1 MATQLTGENVEAKYS
16 RPTSFELEPFMRTIF
31 QPARRRLHAAMVSLV
46 LFVTGGMLTAP
57 AGAQTAAPHRPGH
70 VYLMRGLFNVFSL
83 GMDELAAK
91 LEKVGVKAEA
101 VSYTSWSSL
110 ADSIMA
116 NYRAGNREPIILMG
130 HSYGADTTISLAR
143 RLNENGIPVA
153 LIVNFDPTAPARVPR
168 NVRRIINFYV
178 PTAWGR
184 PVEGGKRF
192 RGSLS
197 NLNESGKYSH
207 FDIDKAED
215 LHRKAIAAVLQA
227 IGRGAP
233 RVKRPA
239 KHHEVSAAP
248 ATQ

>member
-1 MATQLTGENVEAKYS
+1 
-16 RPTSFELEPFMRTIF
+16 MRTIF
-31 QPARRRLHAAMVSLV
+31 TPVRGGLHAAMVSLI
-46 LFVTGGMLTAP
+46 LFVISGFVICGFLTTSAD
-57 AGAQTAAPHRPGH
+57 AQTSAPHRPGQ

-91 LEKVGVKAEA
+91 LENVGVKAEA

-110 ADSIMA
+110 ADSITA
-116 NYRAGNREPIILMG
+116 QYRAGNREPIILMG

-143 RLNENGIPVA
+143 KLNENRIPVA
-153 LIVNFDPTAPARVPR
+153 LIVNFDPTAPDRVPP

-192 RGSLS
+192 RGSLA

-207 FDIDKAED
+207 FGIDKADD

-227 IGRGAP
+227 VGRGTH

-239 KHHEVSAAP
+239 KRDQVSAAP
-248 ATQ
+248 AQ

>member
-1 MATQLTGENVEAKYS
+1 MLS
-16 RPTSFELEPFMRTIF
+16 IF
-31 QPARRRLHAAMVSLV
+31 QPARRGLHAAMVSLF
-46 LFVTGGMLTAP
+46 LMIGGMLTTSAD
-57 AGAQTAAPHRPGH
+57 AQTSAPHRPGH

-91 LEKVGVKAEA
+91 LEKVGVRAEA

-110 ADSIMA
+110 ADSITA
-116 NYRAGNREPIILMG
+116 QYRAGNREPVILMG

-143 RLNENGIPVA
+143 KLNANRVPVA
-153 LIVNFDPTAPARVPR
+153 LIVNFDPTAPDRVPP

-184 PVEGGKRF
+184 PVEPGKQF

-197 NLNESGKYSH
+197 NLNESGAYNH
-207 FDIDKAED
+207 FVIDKAD
-215 LHRKAIAAVLQA
+215 ALHRQAIAAVLQA
-227 IGRGAP
+227 VGGGTH

-239 KHHEVSAAP
+239 RHHEVSAAP
-248 ATQ
+248 AAQ

>member
-1 MATQLTGENVEAKYS
+1 MPSTF
-16 RPTSFELEPFMRTIF
+16 P
-31 QPARRRLHAAMVSLV
+31 PARRGLHAAIVSLA
-46 LFVTGGMLTAP
+46 LFVICGFLTTSAN
-57 AGAQTAAPHRPGH
+57 ARTAAPHRPGH

-110 ADSIMA
+110 ADSITA
-116 NYRAGNREPIILMG
+116 QYRAGNHEPIILMG

-143 RLNENGIPVA
+143 KLNDNRIPVA
-153 LIVNFDPTAPARVPR
+153 LIVNFDPTAPDRVPR

-178 PTAWGR
+178 PTEWGR
-184 PVEGGKRF
+184 PVEAGKKF
-192 RGSLS
+192 RGRLS
-197 NLNESGKYSH
+197 NLNESGKYGH
-207 FDIDKAED
+207 FGIDKAEA

-227 IGRGAP
+227 VGRGAH

-239 KHHEVSAAP
+239 KRDHISALP
-248 ATQ
+248 AQ

>member
-1 MATQLTGENVEAKYS
+1 MPSTF
-16 RPTSFELEPFMRTIF
+16 P
-31 QPARRRLHAAMVSLV
+31 PARRGLYVAVVSLA
-46 LFVTGGMLTAP
+46 LFVICGFLTTSAD
-57 AGAQTAAPHRPGH
+57 ARTAAPHRPGH

-101 VSYTSWSSL
+101 MPYTSWSSL
-110 ADSIMA
+110 ADSITA
-116 NYRAGNREPIILMG
+116 KYRAGNREPIILMG
-130 HSYGADTTISLAR
+130 HSFGADTTISLAR
-143 RLNENGIPVA
+143 KLNESRIPVA
-153 LIVNFDPTAPARVPR
+153 LIVNFDPTSPGPVPR

-192 RGSLS
+192 RGRLS

-207 FDIDKAED
+207 FGIDKADD
-215 LHRKAIAAVLQA
+215 LQRKAIAAVLQA
-227 IGRGAP
+227 VSRGTR

-239 KHHEVSAAP
+239 RHNQISALP
-248 ATQ
+248 AQ

>member
-1 MATQLTGENVEAKYS
+1 MPSTF
-16 RPTSFELEPFMRTIF
+16 P
-31 QPARRRLHAAMVSLV
+31 PARRGSYAALVSLA
-46 LFVTGGMLTAP
+46 LFVICGFSTNSAD
-57 AGAQTAAPHRPGH
+57 ARAAAPHRPGQ

-91 LEKVGVKAEA
+91 LARVGVKAEV

-110 ADSIMA
+110 ADSITA
-116 NYRAGNREPIILMG
+116 RYRAGNREPIILMG
-130 HSYGADTTISLAR
+130 HSFGADTTISLAR
-143 RLNENGIPVA
+143 KLNENRIPVA
-153 LIVNFDPTAPARVPR
+153 LIVNFDPTAPDRVPR

-192 RGSLS
+192 RGRLS

-207 FDIDKAED
+207 FGIDKAED

-227 IGRGAP
+227 VGRGTH
-233 RVKRPA
+233 RVKRPPPPP
-239 KHHEVSAAP
+239 KRDRISAAP
-248 ATQ
+248 VQ

>member
-1 MATQLTGENVEAKYS
+1 M
-16 RPTSFELEPFMRTIF
+16 PTIF
-31 QPARRRLHAAMVSLV
+31 PPARRSLHAAIVCLT
-46 LFVTGGMLTAP
+46 LFVVGGMLTSSAN
-57 AGAQTAAPHRPGH
+57 AQTAAPHRPGH

-91 LEKVGVKAEA
+91 LERVGVKAEA

-110 ADSIMA
+110 GDSITA
-116 NYRAGNREPIILMG
+116 QYRAGNHEPIILMG

-143 RLNENGIPVA
+143 KLNDYRIPVA
-153 LIVNFDPTAPARVPR
+153 LIVNFDPTAPGPVPP

-184 PVEGGKRF
+184 PVEAGKQF

-197 NLNESGKYSH
+197 NLNESGQYNH
-207 FDIDKAED
+207 FVIDKAD
-215 LHRKAIAAVLQA
+215 GLHRKAIAAVLQA
-227 IGRGAP
+227 VGGGAH

-239 KHHEVSAAP
+239 KPDQVSAAP
-248 ATQ
+248 AQ